1 MLLKLKKALILVSSL
16 FLGGSLSVYIGL
28 SKGRDI
34 SSVLSRP
41 RGASGWTV
49 SNEMTIAWTYVPV
62 IIGISLI
69 LLSIIFSVIV
79 FLKWYKD

>member
-1 MLLKLKKALILVSSL
+1 MLGKLKKALILISSL

-34 SSVLSRP
+34 SRVLSRP
-41 RGASGWTV
+41 RGASRWTV
-49 SNEMTIAWTYVPV
+49 SNELTIAWTYVPV

-69 LLSIIFSVIV
+69 LLSIIFSGIV
-79 FLKWYKD
+79 FLKWYED